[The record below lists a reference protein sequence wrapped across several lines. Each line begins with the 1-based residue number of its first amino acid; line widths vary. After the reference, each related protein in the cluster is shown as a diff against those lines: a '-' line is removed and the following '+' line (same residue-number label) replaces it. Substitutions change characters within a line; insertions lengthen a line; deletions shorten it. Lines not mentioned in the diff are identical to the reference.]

1 MSNPG
6 NIVVMGN
13 LKGKRQ
19 EDLDM
24 RRNKLENIV
33 VKGKLK
39 ERKEKS

>member
-6 NIVVMGN
+6 NIVVTGN

-33 VKGKLK
+33 VTGKLK